1 MKLTI
6 ILLTIYIFTIVQINA
21 LEKEVF
27 MSTKFDKVNV
37 RKGPGLKYDII
48 YQFLIVGVPL
58 KIKKEFENW
67 KMVEDYEGGIGW
79 IAKSQL
85 TNKRYGM
92 TLKDEC
98 YVKLLPDNNVKN
110 FLILKKKVIFNVLK
124 CRKDWC
130 KIEIQNKKGWI
141 RKEDFWGS
149 SADEIF

>member
-1 MKLTI
+1 MKLSI

-85 TNKRYGM
+85 TNKSIKQRIGY
-92 TLKDEC
+92 TFIVSRQFRPAICKSLAR
-98 YVKLLPDNNVKN
+98 VKSAFYPGS
-110 FLILKKKVIFNVLK
+110 
-124 CRKDWC
+124 RKTGRMLGC
-130 KIEIQNKKGWI
+130 EFTTSRASG
-141 RKEDFWGS
+141 
-149 SADEIF
+149 

>member
-1 MKLTI
+1 MKLSI

-98 YVKLLPDNNVKN
+98 YVKLLPDNNVQN
-110 FLILKKKVIFNVLK
+110 FLILKKKS
-124 CRKDWC
+124 
-130 KIEIQNKKGWI
+130 
-141 RKEDFWGS
+141 DF
-149 SADEIF
+149 